1 MGGFLP
7 VPGQG
12 VYGASQAAIK
22 VFSEALYAELVNT
35 GVRVSTVFPGAV
47 ATEIA
52 ARSGID
58 TAAMQLDENAESK
71 FKPMPASQ
79 AAQIIIDGMVKERFH
94 IMVGSDAK
102 FMNFLFRL
110 APKFA
115 TNYITKQMG
124 SLLGE

>member
-1 MGGFLP
+1 M
-7 VPGQG
+7 PGQG